1 MSEGSGMTE
10 QASSKTVAQF
20 PVARSSPFD
29 PPAEYLAQAVY
40 RARLPSG
47 QDAWIVTRHQDVRAA
62 LSDPRLSAD
71 LTKPGYPVLR
81 AQAAESPLK
90 GTFMRADGEAHQRVR
105 RMLNDEF
112 TLRRAEAMR
121 PGIGRTV
128 DRLLDRMEQEG
139 PPADLV
145 QALALPVPS
154 IVICGLLG
162 VPYQDREVFQERTL
176 AMIDTKRTPDEVRA
190 ASMGI
195 YQYLDQLVGSRL
207 EEPADDLISRLI
219 EAQVRPGLLDRR
231 ELVMIC
237 LILLAGGHETTANM
251 ISLGTLTLL
260 QNPDQLAQLRADPS
274 LVPGAVDE
282 LLRHQTIMQIGI
294 YRAALEDVE
303 IGGQRI
309 RAGEGVI
316 ALLDAANR
324 DESVFPDAGRLDIRR
339 GARAQLGFSY
349 GPHHCVGRTLARV
362 ELEVTFT
369 ALLSRFPRLQLAVP
383 LEELRFRPPTIGLY
397 GVEAL
402 PIEW

>member
-1 MSEGSGMTE
+1 
-10 QASSKTVAQF
+10 
-20 PVARSSPFD
+20 
-29 PPAEYLAQAVY
+29 VY
-40 RARLPSG
+40 RALLPSG
-47 QDAWIVTRHQDVRAA
+47 QEAWIVTRHEDVRAA

-81 AQAAESPLK
+81 AQASESPLK

-121 PGIGRTV
+121 PVVQRTV
-128 DRLLDRMEQEG
+128 DRLLDQMEQDG
-139 PPADLV
+139 PPVDLV

-195 YQYLDQLVGSRL
+195 YQYLDQLVAARL
-207 EEPADDLISRLI
+207 DTAADDLISRLI
-219 EAQVRPGLLDRR
+219 EAQVRPGHLDRR

-251 ISLGTLTLL
+251 ISLGTLALL
-260 QNPDQLAQLRADPS
+260 QNPDQLTQLRADPS

-303 IGGQRI
+303 IGGQQI

-316 ALLDAANR
+316 ALLDGANR
-324 DESVFPDAGRLDIRR
+324 DETVFPDAERLDIHR
-339 GARAQLGFSY
+339 GARAHLGFSY

-362 ELEVTFT
+362 ELEVTF
-369 ALLSRFPRLQLAVP
+369 ASLLSRFPHLELAVP

-402 PIEW
+402 PVGW

>member
-1 MSEGSGMTE
+1 
-10 QASSKTVAQF
+10 
-20 PVARSSPFD
+20 
-29 PPAEYLAQAVY
+29 
-40 RARLPSG
+40 
-47 QDAWIVTRHQDVRAA
+47 
-62 LSDPRLSAD
+62 
-71 LTKPGYPVLR
+71 
-81 AQAAESPLK
+81 
-90 GTFMRADGEAHQRVR
+90 
-105 RMLNDEF
+105 
-112 TLRRAEAMR
+112 
-121 PGIGRTV
+121 
-128 DRLLDRMEQEG
+128 MEQEG

-324 DESVFPDAGRLDIRR
+324 DESVFPDAGRLDIHR

-362 ELEVTFT
+362 ELEVTFA
-369 ALLSRFPRLQLAVP
+369 ALLSRFPRLRLAVP